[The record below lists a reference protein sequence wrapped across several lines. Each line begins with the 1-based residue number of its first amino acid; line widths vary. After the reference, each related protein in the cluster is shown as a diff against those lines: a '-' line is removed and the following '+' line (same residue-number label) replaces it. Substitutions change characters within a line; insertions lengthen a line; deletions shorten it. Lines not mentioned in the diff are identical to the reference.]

1 MQTKIINPYTEFG
14 TKHKNSLDY
23 IITNLPLNLPTGQ
36 AGPTF
41 ENLNEQLV
49 NSFYIPDPLNPS
61 PVDLLVPFLKTVLP
75 HTYNGYVNA
84 GASGEWRVAS
94 SNLPAGQAGTKY
106 NAVQQKLIAQML
118 EGIRFVPA
126 QSIAEYLSNL
136 EEAAVTAGLNYDEQ
150 TPLLLALAIGKASNE
165 YWQAQVAVAAAW
177 VNYLNADSAINY
189 QLLTG
194 WVTASMQAALLTY
207 GLVKP
212 PQIQFADIYIST
224 IASVGLGAGKV
235 IFGWLGKNP

>member
-23 IITNLPLNLPTGQ
+23 IITNLPLN
-36 AGPTF
+36 PTF

-49 NSFYIPDPLNPS
+49 NSFYIPDPLDPN
-61 PVDLLVPFLKTVLP
+61 PVDLVAPFLKTVLP
-75 HTYNGYVNA
+75 NAYNGFVNGWA
-84 GASGEWRVAS
+84 KDEGR
-94 SNLPAGQAGTKY
+94 GTRGNTNY
-106 NAVQQKLIAQML
+106 NEAQQKLITQML

-126 QSIAEYLSNL
+126 QSIAEYLTGI
-136 EEAAVTAGLNYDEQ
+136 EEETVAAGLSYEEQ
-150 TPLLLALAIGKASNE
+150 TPLLLALATGKASNE
-165 YWQAQVAVAAAW
+165 YWQAQIAVAAGW

-194 WVTASMQAALLTY
+194 WVTASMQGALLTY

-212 PQIQFADIYIST
+212 PQILFADIYIST

-235 IFGWLGKNP
+235 IFGWLAPPMP